1 MNANAWN
8 CTVCSWPPVSPQ
20 ILRGRGV
27 VDGWRVI
34 TVCSCG
40 DCSVIN
46 VHSKWGSWADRDGH
60 GNYRR
65 ANTEC
70 RSY

>member
-1 MNANAWN
+1 MNPKAWN
-8 CTVCSWPPVSPQ
+8 CTVCFWPTNSPQ
-20 ILRGRGV
+20 IVQHKGTVG
-27 VDGWRVI
+27 GWRVI

-40 DCSVIN
+40 TCSVIN
-46 VHSKWGSWADRDGH
+46 VHSKWGKWAARDEH
-60 GNYRR
+60 GNYLR